1 MNRRTDA
8 WTDGQ
13 TDHCRAP
20 GEQGPNKWYLQLIS
34 FSNTSTRPRRT
45 KYIGLVNQSMLHF
58 NDTLTHDIHNTST
71 LIVRF

>member
-1 MNRRTDA
+1 MILDEQ
-8 WTDGQ
+8 TDGQ

-34 FSNTSTRPRRT
+34 FSNIRPRRT
-45 KYIGLVNQSMLHF
+45 KYIGLVNQSMHHF
-58 NDTLTHDIHNTST
+58 NDILTHDIHNTST